1 MYAKLNIAALSCNHC
16 CSGKAVSIA
25 YSECV
30 FAVLV
35 IQRAKLMRLNKYEIS
50 RKIVH

>member
-1 MYAKLNIAALSCNHC
+1 
-16 CSGKAVSIA
+16 
-25 YSECV
+25 V